1 MCRIHVAAAVIRRA
15 GKVLLASRPAGK
27 PPAGW
32 EFPGGKIEPGE
43 TPAGALRRELEE
55 ELGVEVVPGDELYR
69 LVTAPERG
77 GIELIFLRALLA
89 PEAVPVCREGQEYR
103 WVELAGPPPEELL
116 APDRPGWNFLT
127 NFQRPIQ
134 FFPPPAR

>member
-1 MCRIHVAAAVIRRA
+1 MQNSRRRRRHPQSRKGAARLPSRR
-15 GKVLLASRPAGK
+15 GNRPPDGSS
-27 PPAGW
+27 PA
-32 EFPGGKIEPGE
+32 EKIEPGE

-89 PEAVPVCREGQEYR
+89 PESGSGLPRRAGVPLGGARRSAAGGAAR
-103 WVELAGPPPEELL
+103 AGPPGLE
-116 APDRPGWNFLT
+116 FLT

>member
-1 MCRIHVAAAVIRRA
+1 M
-15 GKVLLASRPAGK
+15 
-27 PPAGW
+27 
-32 EFPGGKIEPGE
+32 
-43 TPAGALRRELEE
+43 
-55 ELGVEVVPGDELYR
+55 EVVPGDELYR

-116 APDRPGWNFLT
+116 APDRPVWNFLT